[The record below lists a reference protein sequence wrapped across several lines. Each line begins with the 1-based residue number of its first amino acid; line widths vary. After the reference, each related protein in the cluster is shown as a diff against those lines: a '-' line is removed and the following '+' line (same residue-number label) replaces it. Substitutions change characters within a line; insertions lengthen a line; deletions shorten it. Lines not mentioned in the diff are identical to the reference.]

1 MKKLLILSLFTI
13 LNACAYHST
22 MGENNRFK
30 VDEYT
35 SLLAPSITLVTDTKT
50 GNVLPFGG
58 QSAVSQLAGPAST
71 VAGAALL
78 AEGFSNSG
86 DTTVNANQND
96 ASANARANATAKA
109 KSSSNSSS
117 TSNPTINNRPTVV
130 IPSPRRPVPRGNY

>member
-1 MKKLLILSLFTI
+1 MKKLLILTTLF
-13 LNACAYHST
+13 LPSCAYHSE
-22 MGENNRFK
+22 MGENNRFQ

-35 SLLAPSITLVTDTKT
+35 SLFAPSLAIVTDKKT
-50 GNVLPFGG
+50 GAVLPFGG
-58 QSAVSQLAGPAST
+58 QSAFSQVAGPAST

-86 DTTVNANQND
+86 DTTVNSNQND

-117 TSNPTINNRPTVV
+117 TSNPTINNRPTVI

>member
-1 MKKLLILSLFTI
+1 MKKLFIVTALLLP
-13 LNACAYHST
+13 ACSYHSM
-22 MGENNRFK
+22 MGQDNRFK

-35 SLLAPSITLVTDTKT
+35 SLFAPSITLVTDTKT
-50 GNVLPFGG
+50 GNILPFGG

-86 DTTVNANQND
+86 DTTVNSNQND